1 MEDRARL
8 KYAFLSGCADAGLTL
23 PETTERLN
31 KLASLDKRA
40 NPWLDSARGL
50 GWNGYMMALLGAF
63 GVGGLAGYAGRS
75 IAGGAPKT
83 VDEMKNQEMA
93 HVYRTFAQR
102 VNQRKKLRD
111 LRTGGVD
118 ELIADQDAEKKQQAT
133 GADYVP
139 LF

>member
-23 PETTERLN
+23 PETTERLH
-31 KLASLDKRA
+31 KLASFDKQA
-40 NPWLDSARGL
+40 DALSALRGL
-50 GWNGYMMALLGAF
+50 GWNGYMAALLGSF

-93 HVYRTFAQR
+93 HIYRTFAQR
-102 VNQRKKLRD
+102 VKQRKKLRD

-118 ELIADQDAEKKQQAT
+118 ELIADQNAEKQQQST